1 MRVGNASVER
11 RLLGYVQVRV
21 GSSLHVL
28 PVESMPLVL
37 DDGSTLAPGLFE
49 KQPGSYGIRVDS
61 QAPESVVRQTI
72 ENASAQAA
80 QQLSRKLLN

>member
-1 MRVGNASVER
+1 MRGFGQSVDR

-21 GSSLHVL
+21 GQQVYLL
-28 PVESMPLVL
+28 TVESMPLQL

-49 KQPGSYGIRVDS
+49 QGAGNYGIRVDRD
-61 QAPESVVRQTI
+61 APESVVRETI
-72 ENASAQAA
+72 ANASAQAA

>member
-1 MRVGNASVER
+1 MRVGNAAVER

-21 GSSLHVL
+21 GSSVHVL
-28 PVESMPLVL
+28 PVESMSLVL
-37 DDGSTLAPGLFE
+37 DDGSTLTPGLFE
-49 KQPGSYGIRVDS
+49 IAAGGYGIRVDS
-61 QAPESVVRQTI
+61 SAPESVVRQTI